1 MDIFLNKYR
10 IKDGVFTHTSIIPA
24 GKYNIP
30 DLELDN
36 FYNLYDIEIKNGK
49 ILYLTEV
56 PLKEYGPIKL
66 DIDFKVDI
74 SLINENV
81 GKNHIYTLKTIHNL
95 IKIYIDELL
104 KIATIETDKLIYV
117 ISEKSQMCIRGNIG
131 KDGFHILFPY
141 LVSEYSVQHFI
152 RDILII
158 KFNEIFNDLSAVC
171 INSPKDIIDISVI
184 SRNNWCMNGSKS
196 KEDGQVYKITEIA
209 QFRINDI
216 GESRPFIKKIFGE
229 NDFKNIYRMLSIN
242 HPIKRNINVKIIEE
256 QKKYIEEQKKNN
268 NKEKKIEKEKIV
280 EKEEILRLSDNNNQ
294 LTIKDKLQLI
304 ELLINCLSVERATSY
319 STWIEVCWCLR
330 SINKNLF
337 IEFIKFSRKCPEK
350 FNEAECECVW
360 ERSRPDGRFT
370 IASLHY
376 WAKLDNPELYSNI
389 MQLHIQNKMDKLD
402 KNHVDIAEIVYEI
415 YKHNFM
421 FVCTDTNR
429 RGGVWYEFIGHQWI
443 CQPDG
448 INLRAAI
455 KEDIYSRYIA
465 LNAAMLERAR
475 ECVESEV
482 DKNYFVKK
490 AEAAMGIAKSLRNT
504 PFINNVVLECQFMF
518 RDLSFEAKLNSNNNL
533 IGLGNGVYDLEGGTF
548 RAGRP
553 DDFIS
558 MNTMIDWIPIANQ
571 REKCEEVLRFFK
583 DIIPNEKIREYLLK
597 VTASCLD
604 GFNRDEKFY
613 ILTGNG
619 RNGKSKVIQLLQ
631 EVLGQYS
638 VSLPIALITQK
649 RASSGQASPEVVKM
663 AKKRLA
669 IFKEPDNITD
679 SVLNMG
685 MIKDLTGND
694 SISCRKLYSND
705 DEFRVSSKI
714 ILMCNQLP
722 EIASDDDGTWDRIRV
737 INFPVHFTHKVIN
750 ENDRLIDESIGQ
762 KIMGWKEPFLA
773 ILIRYYKKYRQE
785 GLVEPPNV
793 CEATMK
799 YRERN
804 NIFLQFVKENIKYM
818 PEGSKKIELNVNI
831 LYTTFIGWCE
841 SEFQKKR
848 GMIPNKREFQ
858 GFIKNHFGPNYNE
871 KNNVIKQC
879 TLLVD
884 EVDIEDE
891 LIIK

>member
-10 IKDGVFTHTSIIPA
+10 AKDGSFTHTSIIPP

-36 FYNLYDIEIKNGK
+36 FYNLYDIEVKNGK
-49 ILYLTEV
+49 TLYLTEV

-66 DIDFKVDI
+66 DIDFK
-74 SLINENV
+74 ININSIDENANR
-81 GKNHIYTLKTIHNL
+81 NHIYTHKTIHNL
-95 IKIYIDELL
+95 IRAYIDELL

-117 ISEKSQMCIRGNIG
+117 ISEKSKMCIRGNIG

-141 LVSEYSVQHFI
+141 LVSEYPIQHFI

-158 KFNEIFNDLSAVC
+158 KFNEIFNDLSAIC
-171 INSPKDIIDISVI
+171 INDPKDIIDISVI

-196 KEDGQVYKITEIA
+196 KEDGQVYKITEIG
-209 QFRINDI
+209 QFRITDV
-216 GESRPFIKKIFGE
+216 GESRPFVKKIFGE

-242 HPIKRNINVKIIEE
+242 HPIKRNITVKIIED
-256 QKKYIEEQKKNN
+256 QKKN
-268 NKEKKIEKEKIV
+268 IEKPIENKRRKENNEKIK
-280 EKEEILRLSDNNNQ
+280 KEEIILNESDKSYS
-294 LTIKDKLQLI
+294 TKDKLQVISQLI
-304 ELLINCLSVERATSY
+304 DCLSVDRATSY
-319 STWIEVCWCLR
+319 STWMEVCWCLR

-337 IEFIKFSRKCPEK
+337 VEFVAFSRKCPEK

-360 ERSRPDGRFT
+360 ERSRPDGRYT

-376 WAKLDNPELYSNI
+376 WAKLDNPDLYSNI
-389 MQLHIQNKMDKLD
+389 MQTHIQNKMDKLD

-421 FVCTDTNR
+421 FVCTDMNR
-429 RGGVWYEFIGHQWI
+429 RGGVWYEFIGHQWV

-455 KEDIYSRYIA
+455 KEDIYARYIA
-465 LNAAMLERAR
+465 LNSAMLERAR
-475 ECVESEV
+475 GCVESEV

-518 RDLSFEAKLNSNNNL
+518 RDLSFETKLNSKQNL
-533 IGLGNGVYDLEGGTF
+533 IGLGNGVYDLDIGVF

-558 MNTMIDWIPIANQ
+558 MNTMIDWIPVVNQ

-583 DIIPNEKIREYLLK
+583 EIIPNEKIREYLLK
-597 VTASCLD
+597 VAASCLD

-619 RNGKSKVIQLLQ
+619 RNGKSKFIQLLQ
-631 EVLGQYS
+631 EVLGQYAT
-638 VSLPIALITQK
+638 SLPIALITQK

-663 AKKRLA
+663 AKKRLS

-714 ILMCNQLP
+714 MLMCNQLP

-773 ILIRYYKKYRQE
+773 LLIRYYKKYRQE
-785 GLVEPPNV
+785 GLIEPSEV
-793 CEATMK
+793 CAATVK

-804 NIFLQFVKENIKYM
+804 NIFLQFVQENIKYM

-831 LYTTFIGWCE
+831 LYITFVGWCE
-841 SEFQKKR
+841 AEFQKKR
-848 GMIPNKREFQ
+848 GSIPNKREFQ

-884 EVDIEDE
+884 EVDDAEDE
-891 LIIK
+891 LAVK